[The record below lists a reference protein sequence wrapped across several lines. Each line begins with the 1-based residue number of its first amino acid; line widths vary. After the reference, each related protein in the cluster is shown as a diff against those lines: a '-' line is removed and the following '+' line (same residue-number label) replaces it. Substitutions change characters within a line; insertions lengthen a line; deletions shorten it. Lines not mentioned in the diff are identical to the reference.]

1 MLLQGVRADLIV
13 LGYFVGI
20 AVLLAPFIAH
30 KKTARIWWLFNLS
43 WASFALVF
51 VIFMELATPPFMMQ
65 FDLRPN
71 RLFIEYL
78 SYPKEVFLSF
88 GMVFERH

>member
-30 KKTARIWWLFNLS
+30 KK
-43 WASFALVF
+43 
-51 VIFMELATPPFMMQ
+51 
-65 FDLRPN
+65 RPESGGC
-71 RLFIEYL
+71 LI
-78 SYPKEVFLSF
+78 
-88 GMVFERH
+88 